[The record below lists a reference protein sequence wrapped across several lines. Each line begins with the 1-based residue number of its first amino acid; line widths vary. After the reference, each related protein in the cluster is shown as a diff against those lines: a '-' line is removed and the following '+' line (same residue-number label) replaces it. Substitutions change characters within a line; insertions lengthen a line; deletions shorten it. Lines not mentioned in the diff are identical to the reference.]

1 MLRILLVLAFAAV
14 ALLSGSELYQREVA
28 GELLVTDEP
37 LEEAD
42 RLLAAGHFDEAAL
55 MARFAEDT
63 AHNTKEREAARVR
76 GAQIEAA
83 GTLSRHA
90 HAFAMGALSGEP
102 RDFAG
107 FLGSLSLDL
116 FVVGDIRDLAVQGY
130 REASTGDGDMLILAL
145 SAVGLA
151 TTLSPHLDFAP
162 ALLKTF
168 RRTGALG
175 ERFVKSFSRVA
186 RRAVSGGDFSRV
198 GKITTDFGT
207 AARALG
213 PAPLARVMK
222 HVDEPAELARVSKL
236 AKANPPA
243 VYGLTRMTNGRAV
256 KAFSRTAD
264 AGRMAKAARR
274 GSRLAK
280 IFAKSVAVF
289 PDGLLI
295 GVFLASAFIAAR
307 LLAGLI
313 PAPARRR
320 RDIPVLTHRVASP

>member
-1 MLRILLVLAFAAV
+1 MVRILFAIGFFAI
-14 ALLSGSELYQREVA
+14 ALLSGSELYQRQLA
-28 GELLVTDEP
+28 GGLLITGEP
-37 LEEAD
+37 LAEAD
-42 RLLAAGHFDEAAL
+42 RLLTAGDVDEAAL
-55 MARFAEDT
+55 MARFAAHT
-63 AHNTKEREAARVR
+63 AHTADEREAAHARA
-76 GAQIEAA
+76 AQIEA
-83 GTLSRHA
+83 GRTLSRHA
-90 HAFAMGALSGEP
+90 HSFAMGALTGEP
-102 RDFAG
+102 RDFTG

-222 HVDEPAELARVSKL
+222 HVDDPAELARVSKL

-256 KAFSRTAD
+256 KAFARTAD

-274 GSRLAK
+274 TSRLAK
-280 IFAKSVAVF
+280 IFAKGVAVF
-289 PDGLLI
+289 PDWLLI
-295 GVFLASAFIAAR
+295 GCFLASGFIAAR
-307 LLAGLI
+307 LVAAAM
-313 PAPARRR
+313 PVRARRR
-320 RDIPVLTHRVASP
+320 SDIPILTHRVTSP